1 MADVVVEQ
9 VVDRPRLSWGAIFG
23 GAVTALG
30 LWILLYAFGLAVGLS
45 SLDPANP
52 HSARSSGIFT
62 GIWSLVAPL
71 IALFVGG
78 WVAGR
83 GSSIFTRGQGATHGL
98 VMWGLTSLLG
108 ASMVAVVMSAIVG
121 GAVSV
126 GKAAVSAGG
135 NAIGAAATGG
145 GSAAKWLG
153 IDANDA
159 LGPINERLSAEGKPT
174 ITAEQLQAGTR
185 DVAQTAI
192 RQGRLDKEALIGAIV
207 QNTGLSRA
215 DAEEI
220 GGRLEAQY
228 QGASAQVQDRVRAV
242 AQKAEVGALKAGDA
256 TGKAFW
262 GVFGALLLG
271 LIAAI
276 AGGALGAPGIPGRVR
291 RERHERVSRPAAIAT
306 PREVHP

>member
-9 VVDRPRLSWGAIFG
+9 VVERPRMSWGAIFG

-45 SLDPANP
+45 TLNP
-52 HSARSSGIFT
+52 GNPGSARTAGIFT
-62 GIWSLVAPL
+62 GAWALIAPL

-83 GSSIFTRGQGATHGL
+83 GANIHARGEGAAHGL
-98 VMWGLTSLLG
+98 VMWGLTTLIG
-108 ASMVAVVMSAIVG
+108 ASMIGVAMSAVVG

-135 NAIGAAATGG
+135 GAIGAAATGSG
-145 GSAAKWLG
+145 DAAKWLG

-159 LGPINERLSAEGKPT
+159 VGPINERLRAEGKPE
-174 ITAEQLQAGTR
+174 ITPAQLQATTR
-185 DVAQTAI
+185 DVAQTAV
-192 RQGRLDKEALIGAIV
+192 RDGRLDREVVIASVV
-207 QNTGLSRA
+207 QHTNLSRA

-220 GGRLEAQY
+220 AGRIQ
-228 QGASAQVQDRVRAV
+228 AQVQQASGQIGARLQSA
-242 AQKAEVGALKAGDA
+242 AQQAQTGALKVGDA

-262 GVFGALLLG
+262 GVFGALLMG
-271 LIAAI
+271 LIAAL
-276 AGGALGAPGIPGRVR
+276 AGGAVGASREPGRPRRVR
-291 RERHERVSRPAAIAT
+291 ARPPDRHRHAA
-306 PREVHP
+306 

>member
-9 VVDRPRLSWGAIFG
+9 VGERPRLSWGAIFG

-30 LWILLYAFGLAVGLS
+30 LWVLLYAFGLAIGLS

-62 GIWSLVAPL
+62 GVWALIAPL

-83 GSSIFTRGQGATHGL
+83 GSSIITRGHGATHGL
-98 VMWGLTSLLG
+98 VMWGLTTVLG

-126 GKAAVSAGG
+126 GKAAVTAGG
-135 NAIGAAATGG
+135 DAIGAAAS
-145 GSAAKWLG
+145 GSASAAGWLG

-192 RQGRLDKEALIGAIV
+192 REGRLDRETLVAAIV

-215 DAEEI
+215 DAEQI
-220 GGRLEAQY
+220 GDRIQAKY
-228 QGASAQVQDRVRAV
+228 QGASTQVQSGFNAAAKKVEA
-242 AQKAEVGALKAGDA
+242 GALKAGDA

-276 AGGALGAPGIPGRVR
+276 AGGAVGAPGVPGRVR
-291 RERHERVSRPAAIAT
+291 RERVTRPAALAT

>member
-9 VVDRPRLSWGAIFG
+9 VVERPRMSWGAIFA
-23 GAVTALG
+23 GAITALG

-45 SLDPANP
+45 SLNPANP
-52 HSARSSGIFT
+52 GSARTAGMFT
-62 GIWSLVAPL
+62 GAWALIAPL

-83 GSSIFTRGQGATHGL
+83 GANIHARGEGAAHGL
-98 VMWGLTSLLG
+98 VMWGLTTLIG
-108 ASMVAVVMSAIVG
+108 ASMMAVTMSVIVG

-135 NAIGAAATGG
+135 DAIGAAAAGSGG
-145 GSAAKWLG
+145 AARYLG

-159 LGPINERLSAEGKPT
+159 LAPVNERLRAEGKPPLT
-174 ITAEQLQAGTR
+174 SAQVQAVSR
-185 DVAQTAI
+185 DIAQNAV
-192 RQGRLDKEALIGAIV
+192 REGRLDRDLVVTALA
-207 QNTGLSRA
+207 QHTNLSAA

-220 GGRLEAQY
+220 GDRIQ
-228 QGASAQVQDRVRAV
+228 AQVQQAHVGDRLRSA
-242 AQKAEVGALKAGDA
+242 AQQAQIGALKVGDA

-262 GVFGALLLG
+262 GVFGALLMG
-271 LIAAI
+271 LIAAL
-276 AGGALGAPGIPGRVR
+276 AGGAVGASREPGRPRRVR
-291 RERHERVSRPAAIAT
+291 AAHPVAIAT